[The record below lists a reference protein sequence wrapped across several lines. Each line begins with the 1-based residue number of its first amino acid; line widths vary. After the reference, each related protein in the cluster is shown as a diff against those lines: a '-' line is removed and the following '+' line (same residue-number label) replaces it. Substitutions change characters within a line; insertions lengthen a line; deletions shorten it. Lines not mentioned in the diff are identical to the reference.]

1 MSSKLTSF
9 GIDLGTTYSCTGIYS
24 DGRVEIIANDQGSRV
39 MPSWVAFTDEGERLI
54 GDPAKN
60 QASGNV
66 LNTLFDVKRI
76 IGRKFTDPIVQQEI
90 KTYPYKVEENK
101 STGGCVIH
109 ATVKGEPK
117 TFSPEEISAMVLGK
131 MKETVETYTGHEMKN
146 CVITCPA
153 YFNNEQRQATKDAG
167 AIAGLNVLRV
177 INEPTAAAIA
187 YGLDKQNN
195 GERNVLIF
203 DFGGGTHDVSL
214 LTIDDGVF
222 EVQAT
227 AGNSHLGGEDMDNR
241 LTDYV
246 MSEFVKK
253 NKEYTV
259 SKLKENGRASRRI
272 KSACEKAKRVLS
284 STTSTSIEI
293 DSLVDGKDC
302 NVSLTRAKFEELCAD
317 LFRDAL
323 EPVDRVLADA
333 KVSKGEVHEIVL
345 VGGSTRIPKV
355 QKMLSDYFNGKELC
369 KNINPDEAVAYGA
382 AVQAAILGGNGDAK
396 TDSILLLDV
405 TPLSIGIEVQ
415 GTMNHVLIP
424 RNTQIPCRKSQTF
437 SNSSDNQQQCEIKV
451 LEGERSRSKDCNVLG
466 TFMLQELPPARRGTL
481 EIVVDYDLD
490 ANGILLVSAC
500 EKSTGKKEKISIT
513 NDGNRLSKEDIERMV
528 NEAEKYKDEDLKYK
542 ETQESKN
549 SLEQYLYGVKNSLT
563 DQLKTSLGTNL
574 SKVEDAVSAGL
585 SWLEENGNAT
595 KELYDEK
602 HKEVE
607 AVCMPLLKEAYSAG
621 GSAEGMGG
629 MGGMGGMEGMG
640 GMDGMNPEE
649 MLKNM
654 TPEQRAQFE
663 NMVKNGGFGANSA
676 TDGTFGEKVDELD

>member
-1 MSSKLTSF
+1 MASKLTSF

-24 DGRVEIIANDQGSRV
+24 GGRVEIIANDQGSRV

-54 GDPAKN
+54 GDSAKN

-76 IGRKFTDPIVQQEI
+76 IGRKFNDPVVQQEI
-90 KTYPYKVEENK
+90 KTYPFKVEENK
-101 STGGCVIH
+101 TTGGCVIH
-109 ATVKGEPK
+109 ATVKGEAK
-117 TFSPEEISAMVLGK
+117 TFSPEEISAMILSK

-222 EVQAT
+222 EVKAT

-246 MSEFVKK
+246 MTEFIKK

-259 SKLKENGRASRRI
+259 SRLKENGRASRRI

-323 EPVDRVLADA
+323 EPVDRVLSDA

-382 AVQAAILGGNGDAK
+382 AVQAAILGGNGDEK

-415 GTMNHVLIP
+415 GTINHVLIP
-424 RNTQIPCRKSQTF
+424 RNSQIPCKKSQTF

-466 TFMLQELPPARRGTL
+466 TFMLQDLPPARRGTL

-513 NDGNRLSKEDIERMV
+513 NDGNRLSKEDIERMI
-528 NEAEKYKDEDLKYK
+528 NEAEKYKDEDIKYK

-549 SLEQYLYGVKNSLT
+549 SLEQYLYGIKNSLT
-563 DQLKTSLGTNL
+563 DQLKTLLGSNL
-574 SKVEDAVSAGL
+574 SKVEEAVSEGL
-585 SWLEENGNAT
+585 SWLEANSSGT

-602 HKEVE
+602 HREVE
-607 AVCMPLLKEAYSAG
+607 AVCMPLLKEAY
-621 GSAEGMGG
+621 GSGQ
-629 MGGMGGMEGMG
+629 
-640 GMDGMNPEE
+640 NTQFEE
-649 MLKNM
+649 LVKNM
-654 TPEQRAQFE
+654 TPEQKTQFE
-663 NMVKNGGFGANSA
+663 EGKSN
-676 TDGTFGEKVDELD
+676 ELD

>member
-1 MSSKLTSF
+1 MASKLTSF

-24 DGRVEIIANDQGSRV
+24 GGRVEIIANDQGSRV

-54 GDPAKN
+54 GESAKN

-90 KTYPYKVEENK
+90 KTYPFRVEENK
-101 STGGCVIH
+101 NTGGCVIH
-109 ATVKGEPK
+109 ATVRGEAK
-117 TFSPEEISAMVLGK
+117 TFSPEEISAMILGK

-222 EVQAT
+222 EVKAT

-246 MSEFVKK
+246 MTEFVKK
-253 NKEYTV
+253 NKDYSV

-323 EPVDRVLADA
+323 EPVDRVLSDA

-382 AVQAAILGGNGDAK
+382 AVQAAILGGNGDEK

-415 GTMNHVLIP
+415 GTINHVLIP
-424 RNTQIPCRKSQTF
+424 RNSQIPCKKSQTF

-466 TFMLQELPPARRGTL
+466 TFMLQDLPPARRGTL

-513 NDGNRLSKEDIERMV
+513 NDGNRLSKEDIERMI
-528 NEAEKYKDEDLKYK
+528 NEAEKYKDEDMKYK

-549 SLEQYLYGVKNSLT
+549 SLEQYLYGIKNSLT
-563 DQLKTSLGTNL
+563 DQLKSSLGPNL
-574 SKVEDAVSAGL
+574 SKVEDAVSEGL
-585 SWLEENGNAT
+585 AWLEGNGGGT
-595 KELYDEK
+595 KEMYDEK

-621 GSAEGMGG
+621 GAGDAGGAGGIGSMGS
-629 MGGMGGMEGMG
+629 MGGMEGAG
-640 GMDGMNPEE
+640 SIED

-654 TPEQRAQFE
+654 TPEQRMQFE
-663 NMVKNGGFGANSA
+663 ELAKKKEENKI
-676 TDGTFGEKVDELD
+676 DELD

>member
-1 MSSKLTSF
+1 MASKLTSF

-24 DGRVEIIANDQGSRV
+24 GGRVEIIANDQGSRV

-54 GDPAKN
+54 GEPAKN

-76 IGRKFTDPIVQQEI
+76 IGRKFSDPIVQQEI

-101 STGGCVIH
+101 NTGGCVIH
-109 ATVKGEPK
+109 ATVKGESK
-117 TFSPEEISAMVLGK
+117 TFSPEEISAMILGK

-222 EVQAT
+222 EVKAT

-246 MSEFVKK
+246 MTEFVKK
-253 NKEYTV
+253 NKDYTV
-259 SKLKENGRASRRI
+259 SRLKENGRASRRI

-302 NVSLTRAKFEELCAD
+302 NVALTRAKFEELCAD

-323 EPVDRVLADA
+323 EPVDRVLSDA

-382 AVQAAILGGNGDAK
+382 AVQAAILGGNGDEK

-415 GTMNHVLIP
+415 GTINHVLIP
-424 RNTQIPCRKSQTF
+424 RNSQIPCKKSQTF

-466 TFMLQELPPARRGTL
+466 TFMLQDLPPARRGTL

-528 NEAEKYKDEDLKYK
+528 NEAEKYKDEDMKYK

-549 SLEQYLYGVKNSLT
+549 SLEQYLYGIKNSLS
-563 DQLKTSLGTNL
+563 DQLKTSLGPNL
-574 SKVEDAVSAGL
+574 SKVEDAVSEGL
-585 SWLEENGNAT
+585 AWLEENSSAT

-607 AVCMPLLKEAYSAG
+607 AVCMPLLKEAYG
-621 GSAEGMGG
+621 AEGAGG
-629 MGGMGGMEGMG
+629 MGGMGDIE
-640 GMDGMNPEE
+640 D

-654 TPEQRAQFE
+654 TPEQRMQFE
-663 NMVKNGGFGANSA
+663 ELAKKKDES
-676 TDGTFGEKVDELD
+676 KVDELD

>member
-1 MSSKLTSF
+1 MASKLTSF

-24 DGRVEIIANDQGSRV
+24 GGRVEIIANDQGSRV

-54 GDPAKN
+54 GDSAKN

-76 IGRKFTDPIVQQEI
+76 IGRKFSDPVVQQEI
-90 KTYPYKVEENK
+90 KTYPFKVEENK
-101 STGGCVIH
+101 TTGGCVIH
-109 ATVKGEPK
+109 ATVKGEAK
-117 TFSPEEISAMVLGK
+117 TFSPEEISAMILGK

-222 EVQAT
+222 EVKAT

-246 MSEFVKK
+246 MSEFIKK
-253 NKEYTV
+253 NKDYTV
-259 SKLKENGRASRRI
+259 SRLKENGRASRRI

-323 EPVDRVLADA
+323 EPVDRVLSDA

-382 AVQAAILGGNGDAK
+382 AVQAAILGGNGDEK

-415 GTMNHVLIP
+415 GTINHVLIP
-424 RNTQIPCRKSQTF
+424 RNSQIPCKKSQTF

-466 TFMLQELPPARRGTL
+466 TFMLQDLPPARRGTL

-513 NDGNRLSKEDIERMV
+513 NDGNRLSKEDIERMI
-528 NEAEKYKDEDLKYK
+528 NEAEKYKDDDIKYK

-549 SLEQYLYGVKNSLT
+549 SLEQYLYGIKNSLT
-563 DQLKTSLGTNL
+563 DQLKTSLGPNL
-574 SKVEDAVSAGL
+574 SKVEDIVSEGL
-585 SWLEENGNAT
+585 AWLEGNGSGT

-607 AVCMPLLKEAYSAG
+607 AVCMPLLKEAYG
-621 GSAEGMGG
+621 TGQT
-629 MGGMGGMEGMG
+629 
-640 GMDGMNPEE
+640 EE
-649 MLKNM
+649 
-654 TPEQRAQFE
+654 
-663 NMVKNGGFGANSA
+663 S
-676 TDGTFGEKVDELD
+676 KVNDLD

>member
-1 MSSKLTSF
+1 M
-9 GIDLGTTYSCTGIYS
+9 I
-24 DGRVEIIANDQGSRV
+24 
-39 MPSWVAFTDEGERLI
+39 
-54 GDPAKN
+54 
-60 QASGNV
+60 
-66 LNTLFDVKRI
+66 
-76 IGRKFTDPIVQQEI
+76 
-90 KTYPYKVEENK
+90 
-101 STGGCVIH
+101 
-109 ATVKGEPK
+109 
-117 TFSPEEISAMVLGK
+117 LGK

-222 EVQAT
+222 EVKAT

-253 NKEYTV
+253 NKDYTV
-259 SKLKENGRASRRI
+259 SRLKENGRASRRI

-302 NVSLTRAKFEELCAD
+302 NISLTRAKFEELCAD

-323 EPVDRVLADA
+323 EPVDRVLSDA

-382 AVQAAILGGNGDAK
+382 AVQAAILGGNGDEK

-415 GTMNHVLIP
+415 GTINHVLIP
-424 RNTQIPCRKSQTF
+424 RNSQIPCKKSQTF

-466 TFMLQELPPARRGTL
+466 TFMLQDLPPARRGTL

-513 NDGNRLSKEDIERMV
+513 NDGNRLSKEDIERMI
-528 NEAEKYKDEDLKYK
+528 NEAEKYKDEDIKYK

-549 SLEQYLYGVKNSLT
+549 SLEQYLYGIKNSLT
-563 DQLKTSLGTNL
+563 DQLKSSLGPNL
-574 SKVEDAVSAGL
+574 SKVEDAVSEGL
-585 SWLEENGNAT
+585 AWLEGNGGGT
-595 KELYDEK
+595 KEMYDEK

-607 AVCMPLLKEAYSAG
+607 AVCMPLLKEAYGQEGAG
-621 GSAEGMGG
+621 GIE
-629 MGGMGGMEGMG
+629 
-640 GMDGMNPEE
+640 D

-654 TPEQRAQFE
+654 TPEQRMQFE
-663 NMVKNGGFGANSA
+663 ELAKTKEENKI
-676 TDGTFGEKVDELD
+676 DELD

>member
-1 MSSKLTSF
+1 MASKLTSF

-24 DGRVEIIANDQGSRV
+24 GGRVEIIANDQGSRV

-54 GDPAKN
+54 GDSAKN

-76 IGRKFTDPIVQQEI
+76 IGRKFNDPVVQQEI
-90 KTYPYKVEENK
+90 KTYPFKVEENK
-101 STGGCVIH
+101 TTGGCVIH
-109 ATVKGEPK
+109 ATVKGEAK
-117 TFSPEEISAMVLGK
+117 TFSPEEISAMILGK

-222 EVQAT
+222 EVKAT

-253 NKEYTV
+253 NKDYTV
-259 SKLKENGRASRRI
+259 SRLKENGRASRRI

-323 EPVDRVLADA
+323 EPVDRVLSDA

-382 AVQAAILGGNGDAK
+382 AVQAAILGGNGDEK

-415 GTMNHVLIP
+415 GTINHVLIP
-424 RNTQIPCRKSQTF
+424 RNSQIPCKKSQTF

-466 TFMLQELPPARRGTL
+466 TFMLQDLPPARRGTL

-513 NDGNRLSKEDIERMV
+513 NDGNRLSKEDIERMI
-528 NEAEKYKDEDLKYK
+528 NEAEKYKDDDIKYK

-549 SLEQYLYGVKNSLT
+549 SLEQYLYGIKNSLT

-574 SKVEDAVSAGL
+574 SKVEDVVSEGL
-585 SWLEENGNAT
+585 AWLEANGGGT

-607 AVCMPLLKEAYSAG
+607 AVCMPLLKEAYSSG
-621 GSAEGMGG
+621 QTGQTGQT
-629 MGGMGGMEGMG
+629 
-640 GMDGMNPEE
+640 EE
-649 MLKNM
+649 
-654 TPEQRAQFE
+654 
-663 NMVKNGGFGANSA
+663 S
-676 TDGTFGEKVDELD
+676 KVNDLD

>member
-1 MSSKLTSF
+1 MANKLTSF

-24 DGRVEIIANDQGSRV
+24 GGRVEIIANDQGSRV

-54 GDPAKN
+54 GESAKN

-90 KTYPYKVEENK
+90 KTYPFKVEENK

-109 ATVKGEPK
+109 ATVKGEAK
-117 TFSPEEISAMVLGK
+117 TFSPEEISAMILGK

-222 EVQAT
+222 EVKAT

-246 MSEFVKK
+246 MTEFVKK
-253 NKEYTV
+253 NKDYTV
-259 SKLKENGRASRRI
+259 SRLKENGRASRRI

-323 EPVDRVLADA
+323 EPVDRVLSDA

-382 AVQAAILGGNGDAK
+382 AVQAAILGGNGDEK

-415 GTMNHVLIP
+415 GTINHVLIP
-424 RNTQIPCRKSQTF
+424 RNSQIPCKKSQTF

-466 TFMLQELPPARRGTL
+466 TFMLQDLPPARRGTL

-513 NDGNRLSKEDIERMV
+513 NDGNRLSKEDIERMI
-528 NEAEKYKDEDLKYK
+528 NEAEKYKDEDIKYK

-549 SLEQYLYGVKNSLT
+549 SLEQYLYGIKNSLT
-563 DQLKTSLGTNL
+563 DQLKSSLGPNL
-574 SKVEDAVSAGL
+574 SKVEDAVSEGL
-585 SWLEENGNAT
+585 AWLEGNGSGT
-595 KELYDEK
+595 KEMYDEK

-621 GSAEGMGG
+621 GAGG
-629 MGGMGGMEGMG
+629 AGGIE
-640 GMDGMNPEE
+640 D

-654 TPEQRAQFE
+654 TPEQRMQFE
-663 NMVKNGGFGANSA
+663 ELAKNKEEN
-676 TDGTFGEKVDELD
+676 KIDELD

>member
-1 MSSKLTSF
+1 MANKLTSF

-24 DGRVEIIANDQGSRV
+24 GGRVEIIANDQGSRV

-54 GDPAKN
+54 GESAKN

-66 LNTLFDVKRI
+66 VNTLFDVKRI

-90 KTYPYKVEENK
+90 KTYPFKVEENK
-101 STGGCVIH
+101 NTGGCVIH
-109 ATVKGEPK
+109 ATVKGEAK
-117 TFSPEEISAMVLGK
+117 TFSPEEISAMILGK

-222 EVQAT
+222 EVKAT

-253 NKEYTV
+253 NKDYTV
-259 SKLKENGRASRRI
+259 SRLKENGRASRRI

-302 NVSLTRAKFEELCAD
+302 NVALTRAKFEELCAD

-323 EPVDRVLADA
+323 EPVDRVLSDA

-382 AVQAAILGGNGDAK
+382 AVQAAILGGNGDEK

-415 GTMNHVLIP
+415 GTINHVLIP
-424 RNTQIPCRKSQTF
+424 RNSQIPCKKSQTF

-466 TFMLQELPPARRGTL
+466 TFMLQDLPPARRGTL

-528 NEAEKYKDEDLKYK
+528 NEAEKYKDEDMKYK

-549 SLEQYLYGVKNSLT
+549 SLEQYLYGIKNSLT
-563 DQLKTSLGTNL
+563 DQLKTSLGPNL
-574 SKVEDAVSAGL
+574 SKVEDAVSEGL
-585 SWLEENGNAT
+585 AWLEGNSSGT
-595 KELYDEK
+595 KEMYDEK

-607 AVCMPLLKEAYSAG
+607 AVCMPLLKEAYG
-621 GSAEGMGG
+621 QEGVGDA
-629 MGGMGGMEGMG
+629 GGME
-640 GMDGMNPEE
+640 D
-649 MLKNM
+649 MLKNLS
-654 TPEQRAQFE
+654 PEQKMQFE
-663 NMVKNGGFGANSA
+663 ELVKKKEEN
-676 TDGTFGEKVDELD
+676 KIDELD

>member
-1 MSSKLTSF
+1 MASKLTSF

-24 DGRVEIIANDQGSRV
+24 GGRVEIIANDQGSRV
-39 MPSWVAFTDEGERLI
+39 MPSWVAFTDDGERLI
-54 GDPAKN
+54 GDSAKN

-76 IGRKFTDPIVQQEI
+76 IGRKFNDPIVQQEI
-90 KTYPYKVEENK
+90 KTYPFKVEENK
-101 STGGCVIH
+101 TTGGCVIH
-109 ATVKGEPK
+109 ATVKGEAK
-117 TFSPEEISAMVLGK
+117 TFSPEEISAMILSK

-222 EVQAT
+222 EVKAT

-246 MSEFVKK
+246 MTEFIKK

-259 SKLKENGRASRRI
+259 SRLKENGRASRRI

-323 EPVDRVLADA
+323 EPVDRVLSDA

-382 AVQAAILGGNGDAK
+382 AVQAAILGGNGDEK

-415 GTMNHVLIP
+415 GTINHVLIP
-424 RNTQIPCRKSQTF
+424 RNSQIPCKKSQTF

-466 TFMLQELPPARRGTL
+466 TFMLQDLPPARRGTL

-513 NDGNRLSKEDIERMV
+513 NDGNRLSKEDIERMI
-528 NEAEKYKDEDLKYK
+528 NEAEKYKDEDIKYK

-549 SLEQYLYGVKNSLT
+549 SLEQYLYGIKNSLT
-563 DQLKTSLGTNL
+563 DQLKTSLGSNL
-574 SKVEDAVSAGL
+574 SKVEEAVSEGL
-585 SWLEENGNAT
+585 LWLEANGNGT
-595 KELYDEK
+595 NELYDEK

-607 AVCMPLLKEAYSAG
+607 AVCMPLLKEAY
-621 GSAEGMGG
+621 GSGQ
-629 MGGMGGMEGMG
+629 
-640 GMDGMNPEE
+640 NTQFEE
-649 MLKNM
+649 LAKNM
-654 TPEQRAQFE
+654 TPEQKTQFE
-663 NMVKNGGFGANSA
+663 ELAKNMTPEQKTQFEEGKPN
-676 TDGTFGEKVDELD
+676 DLD

>member
-1 MSSKLTSF
+1 MASKLTSF
-9 GIDLGTTYSCTGIYS
+9 GIDLGTTYSCTGVYS
-24 DGRVEIIANDQGSRV
+24 GGRVEIIANDQGSRV
-39 MPSWVAFTDEGERLI
+39 MPSWVAFTDDGERLI

-76 IGRKFTDPIVQQEI
+76 IGRKFVDPIVQQEI
-90 KTYPYKVEENK
+90 KTYPFKVEENK

-109 ATVKGEPK
+109 ATVKGEAK
-117 TFSPEEISAMVLGK
+117 TFSPEEISAMILGK

-222 EVQAT
+222 EVKAT

-246 MSEFVKK
+246 MTEFIKK
-253 NKEYTV
+253 NKDYTV

-302 NVSLTRAKFEELCAD
+302 NVTLTRAKFEELCAD

-323 EPVDRVLADA
+323 EPVDRVLSDA
-333 KVSKGEVHEIVL
+333 KVSKGDVHEIVL

-382 AVQAAILGGNGDAK
+382 AVQAAILGGNGDEK

-415 GTMNHVLIP
+415 GTINHVLIP
-424 RNTQIPCRKSQTF
+424 RNSQIPCKKSQTF

-466 TFMLQELPPARRGTL
+466 TFMLQDLPPARRGTL

-513 NDGNRLSKEDIERMV
+513 NDGNRLSKDDIERMI
-528 NEAEKYKDEDLKYK
+528 NEAEKYKDDDLKYK

-549 SLEQYLYGVKNSLT
+549 SLEQYLYGIKNSLT
-563 DQLKTSLGTNL
+563 DQLKTSLGSNL
-574 SKVEDAVSAGL
+574 SKVEDAVTEGL
-585 SWLEENGNAT
+585 AWLEGNSNAT
-595 KELYDEK
+595 KESYDEK

-607 AVCMPLLKEAYSAG
+607 AVCMPLLKDAYG
-621 GSAEGMGG
+621 GNGDGG
-629 MGGMGGMEGMG
+629 DGGVGVNSME
-640 GMDGMNPEE
+640 D

-654 TPEQRAQFE
+654 TPEQKMQFE
-663 NMVKNGGFGANSA
+663 ELAKNKSS
-676 TDGTFGEKVDELD
+676 KVDDLD

>member
-1 MSSKLTSF
+1 MRVIIIINMASKLTSF

-24 DGRVEIIANDQGSRV
+24 GGRVEIIANDQGSRV
-39 MPSWVAFTDEGERLI
+39 MPSWVAFTDDGERLI
-54 GDPAKN
+54 GDSAKN

-76 IGRKFTDPIVQQEI
+76 IGRKFNDPIVQQEI
-90 KTYPYKVEENK
+90 KTYPFKVEENK
-101 STGGCVIH
+101 TTGGCVIH
-109 ATVKGEPK
+109 ATVKGEAK
-117 TFSPEEISAMVLGK
+117 TFSPEEISAMILSK

-214 LTIDDGVF
+214 LTIDEGVF
-222 EVQAT
+222 EVKAT

-246 MSEFVKK
+246 MTEFIKK

-259 SKLKENGRASRRI
+259 SRLKENGRASRRI

-323 EPVDRVLADA
+323 EPVDRVLSDA

-382 AVQAAILGGNGDAK
+382 AVQAAILGGNGDEK

-415 GTMNHVLIP
+415 GTINHVLIP
-424 RNTQIPCRKSQTF
+424 RNSQIPCKKSQTF

-466 TFMLQELPPARRGTL
+466 TFMLQDLPPARRGTL

-513 NDGNRLSKEDIERMV
+513 NDGNRLSKEDIERMI
-528 NEAEKYKDEDLKYK
+528 NEAEKYKDEDIKYK

-549 SLEQYLYGVKNSLT
+549 SLEQYLYGIKNSLT
-563 DQLKTSLGTNL
+563 DQLKTSLGSNL
-574 SKVEDAVSAGL
+574 SKVEEAVSEGL
-585 SWLEENGNAT
+585 LWLEANGNGT
-595 KELYDEK
+595 NELYDEK

-607 AVCMPLLKEAYSAG
+607 AVCMPLLKEAY
-621 GSAEGMGG
+621 GSGQ
-629 MGGMGGMEGMG
+629 
-640 GMDGMNPEE
+640 NTQFEE
-649 MLKNM
+649 LAKNM
-654 TPEQRAQFE
+654 TPEQKTQFE
-663 NMVKNGGFGANSA
+663 ELAKNMTPEQKTHFEEYKPN
-676 TDGTFGEKVDELD
+676 DLD

>member
-1 MSSKLTSF
+1 MASKLTSF

-24 DGRVEIIANDQGSRV
+24 GGRVEIIANDQGSRV

-54 GDPAKN
+54 GDSAKN

-76 IGRKFTDPIVQQEI
+76 IGRKFSDPVVQQEI
-90 KTYPYKVEENK
+90 KTYPFKVEENK
-101 STGGCVIH
+101 TTGGCVIH
-109 ATVKGEPK
+109 ATVKGEAK
-117 TFSPEEISAMVLGK
+117 TFSPEEISAMILGK

-222 EVQAT
+222 EVKAT

-246 MSEFVKK
+246 MSEFIKK
-253 NKEYTV
+253 NKDYTV
-259 SKLKENGRASRRI
+259 SRLKENGRASRRI
-272 KSACEKAKRVLS
+272 KSTCEKAKRVLS

-323 EPVDRVLADA
+323 EPVDRVLSDA

-382 AVQAAILGGNGDAK
+382 AVQAAILGGNGDEK

-415 GTMNHVLIP
+415 GTINHVLIP
-424 RNTQIPCRKSQTF
+424 RNSQIPCKKSQTF

-466 TFMLQELPPARRGTL
+466 TFMLQDLPPARRGTL

-513 NDGNRLSKEDIERMV
+513 NDGNRLSKEDIERMI
-528 NEAEKYKDEDLKYK
+528 NEAEKYKDDDIKYK

-549 SLEQYLYGVKNSLT
+549 SLEQYLYGIKNSLT
-563 DQLKTSLGTNL
+563 DQLKTSLGPNL
-574 SKVEDAVSAGL
+574 SKVEDVVSEGL
-585 SWLEENGNAT
+585 AWLEGNGSGT

-607 AVCMPLLKEAYSAG
+607 AVCMPLLKEAYG
-621 GSAEGMGG
+621 TGQT
-629 MGGMGGMEGMG
+629 
-640 GMDGMNPEE
+640 EE
-649 MLKNM
+649 
-654 TPEQRAQFE
+654 
-663 NMVKNGGFGANSA
+663 S
-676 TDGTFGEKVDELD
+676 KVNDLD

>member
-1 MSSKLTSF
+1 MASKLTSF

-24 DGRVEIIANDQGSRV
+24 GGRVEIIANDQGSRV

-54 GDPAKN
+54 GDSAKN

-76 IGRKFTDPIVQQEI
+76 IGRKFSDPVVQQEI
-90 KTYPYKVEENK
+90 KTYPFKVEENK
-101 STGGCVIH
+101 TTGGCVIH
-109 ATVKGEPK
+109 ATVKGEAK
-117 TFSPEEISAMVLGK
+117 TFSPEEISAMILGK

-222 EVQAT
+222 EVKAT

-246 MSEFVKK
+246 MTEFVKK
-253 NKEYTV
+253 NKDYTV
-259 SKLKENGRASRRI
+259 SRLKENGRASRRI

-323 EPVDRVLADA
+323 EPVDRVLSDA

-382 AVQAAILGGNGDAK
+382 AVQAAILGGNGDEK

-415 GTMNHVLIP
+415 GTINHVLIP
-424 RNTQIPCRKSQTF
+424 RNSQIPCKKSQTF

-466 TFMLQELPPARRGTL
+466 TFMLQDLPPARRGTL

-513 NDGNRLSKEDIERMV
+513 NDGNRLSKEDIERMI
-528 NEAEKYKDEDLKYK
+528 NEAEKYKDEDIKYK

-549 SLEQYLYGVKNSLT
+549 SLEQYLYGIKNSLT

-574 SKVEDAVSAGL
+574 SKVEDVVSEGL
-585 SWLEENGNAT
+585 AWLEKNSSGT

-607 AVCMPLLKEAYSAG
+607 AVCMPLLKEAYGAG
-621 GSAEGMGG
+621 Q
-629 MGGMGGMEGMG
+629 
-640 GMDGMNPEE
+640 N
-649 MLKNM
+649 
-654 TPEQRAQFE
+654 TQFE
-663 NMVKNGGFGANSA
+663 ESKP
-676 TDGTFGEKVDELD
+676 DDLD

>member
-1 MSSKLTSF
+1 MASKLTSF

-24 DGRVEIIANDQGSRV
+24 GGRVEIIANDQGSRV

-54 GDPAKN
+54 GDSAKN

-76 IGRKFTDPIVQQEI
+76 IGRKFNDPVVQQEI
-90 KTYPYKVEENK
+90 KTYPFKVEENK
-101 STGGCVIH
+101 TTGGCVIH
-109 ATVKGEPK
+109 ATVKGEAK
-117 TFSPEEISAMVLGK
+117 TFSPEEISAMILGK

-222 EVQAT
+222 EVKAT

-241 LTDYV
+241 LTEYV
-246 MSEFVKK
+246 MNEFVKK
-253 NKEYTV
+253 NKDYYV
-259 SKLKENGRASRRI
+259 SRLKENGRASRRI

-323 EPVDRVLADA
+323 EPVDRVLSDA

-382 AVQAAILGGNGDAK
+382 AVQAAILGGNGDEK

-415 GTMNHVLIP
+415 GTINHVLIP
-424 RNTQIPCRKSQTF
+424 RNSQIPCKKSQTF

-466 TFMLQELPPARRGTL
+466 TFMLQDLPPARRGTL

-513 NDGNRLSKEDIERMV
+513 NDGNRLSKEDIERMI
-528 NEAEKYKDEDLKYK
+528 NEAEKYKDEDIKYK

-549 SLEQYLYGVKNSLT
+549 SLEQYLYGIKNSLT
-563 DQLKTSLGTNL
+563 DQLKTSLGSNL
-574 SKVEDAVSAGL
+574 SKVEEAVSEGL
-585 SWLEENGNAT
+585 SWLEANSSGT

-602 HKEVE
+602 HREVE
-607 AVCMPLLKEAYSAG
+607 AVCMPLLKEAY
-621 GSAEGMGG
+621 GSGQ
-629 MGGMGGMEGMG
+629 
-640 GMDGMNPEE
+640 NTQFEE
-649 MLKNM
+649 LVKNT
-654 TPEQRAQFE
+654 TPEQKTQFE
-663 NMVKNGGFGANSA
+663 EGKSN
-676 TDGTFGEKVDELD
+676 ELD

>member
-1 MSSKLTSF
+1 MRVIIIINMASKLTSF

-24 DGRVEIIANDQGSRV
+24 GGRVEIIANDQGSRV
-39 MPSWVAFTDEGERLI
+39 MPSWVAFTDDGERLI
-54 GDPAKN
+54 GDSAKN

-76 IGRKFTDPIVQQEI
+76 IGRKFNDPIVQQEI
-90 KTYPYKVEENK
+90 KTYPFKVEENK
-101 STGGCVIH
+101 TTGGCVIH
-109 ATVKGEPK
+109 ATVKGEAK
-117 TFSPEEISAMVLGK
+117 TFSPEEISAMILSK

-222 EVQAT
+222 EVKAT

-246 MSEFVKK
+246 MTEFIKK

-259 SKLKENGRASRRI
+259 SRLKENGRASRRI

-323 EPVDRVLADA
+323 EPVDRVLSDA

-382 AVQAAILGGNGDAK
+382 AVQAAILGGNGDEK

-415 GTMNHVLIP
+415 GTINHVLIP
-424 RNTQIPCRKSQTF
+424 RNSQIPCKKSQTF

-466 TFMLQELPPARRGTL
+466 TFMLQDLPPARRGTL

-513 NDGNRLSKEDIERMV
+513 NDGNRLSKEDIERMI
-528 NEAEKYKDEDLKYK
+528 NEAEKYKDEDIKYK

-549 SLEQYLYGVKNSLT
+549 SLEQYLYGIKNSLT
-563 DQLKTSLGTNL
+563 DQLKTSLGSNL
-574 SKVEDAVSAGL
+574 SKVEEAVSEGL
-585 SWLEENGNAT
+585 LWLEANGNGT
-595 KELYDEK
+595 NELYDEK

-607 AVCMPLLKEAYSAG
+607 AVCMPLLKEAY
-621 GSAEGMGG
+621 GSGQ
-629 MGGMGGMEGMG
+629 
-640 GMDGMNPEE
+640 NTQFEE
-649 MLKNM
+649 LAKNM
-654 TPEQRAQFE
+654 TPEQKTQFE
-663 NMVKNGGFGANSA
+663 EGKPN
-676 TDGTFGEKVDELD
+676 DLD

>member
-1 MSSKLTSF
+1 MRVIIIINMASKLTSF

-24 DGRVEIIANDQGSRV
+24 GGRVEIIANDQGSRV

-54 GDPAKN
+54 GDSAKN

-76 IGRKFTDPIVQQEI
+76 IGRKFSDPVVQQEI
-90 KTYPYKVEENK
+90 KTYPFKVEENK
-101 STGGCVIH
+101 TTGGCVIH
-109 ATVKGEPK
+109 ATVKGEAK
-117 TFSPEEISAMVLGK
+117 TFSPEEISAMILGK

-222 EVQAT
+222 EVKAT

-246 MSEFVKK
+246 MTEFVKK
-253 NKEYTV
+253 NKDYTV
-259 SKLKENGRASRRI
+259 SRLKENGRASRRI

-302 NVSLTRAKFEELCAD
+302 NVNLTRAKFEELCAD

-323 EPVDRVLADA
+323 EPVDRVLSDA

-382 AVQAAILGGNGDAK
+382 AVQAAILGGNGDEK

-415 GTMNHVLIP
+415 GTINHVLIP
-424 RNTQIPCRKSQTF
+424 RNSQIPCKKSQTF

-466 TFMLQELPPARRGTL
+466 TFMLQDLPPARRGTL

-513 NDGNRLSKEDIERMV
+513 NDGNRLSKEDIERMI
-528 NEAEKYKDEDLKYK
+528 NEAEKYKDEDIKYK

-549 SLEQYLYGVKNSLT
+549 SLEQYLYGIKNSLT

-574 SKVEDAVSAGL
+574 SKVEDVVSEGL
-585 SWLEENGNAT
+585 AWLEKNSSGT

-607 AVCMPLLKEAYSAG
+607 AVCMPLLKEAYGAG
-621 GSAEGMGG
+621 Q
-629 MGGMGGMEGMG
+629 
-640 GMDGMNPEE
+640 N
-649 MLKNM
+649 
-654 TPEQRAQFE
+654 TQFE
-663 NMVKNGGFGANSA
+663 ESKP
-676 TDGTFGEKVDELD
+676 DDLD

>member
-1 MSSKLTSF
+1 MASKLTSF
-9 GIDLGTTYSCTGIYS
+9 GIDLGTTYSCTGVYS
-24 DGRVEIIANDQGSRV
+24 GGRVEIIANDQGSRV

-76 IGRKFTDPIVQQEI
+76 IGRKFSDPVVQQEI
-90 KTYPYKVEENK
+90 KTYPFKVEENK
-101 STGGCVIH
+101 TTGGCVIH
-109 ATVKGEPK
+109 ATVKGEAK
-117 TFSPEEISAMVLGK
+117 TFSPEEISAMILGK

-246 MSEFVKK
+246 MNEFVKK

-284 STTSTSIEI
+284 STTATSIEI

-323 EPVDRVLADA
+323 EPVDRVLTDA
-333 KVSKGEVHEIVL
+333 KVSKSDVHEIVL

-382 AVQAAILGGNGDAK
+382 AVQAAILGGNGDEK

-415 GTMNHVLIP
+415 GTINHVLIP
-424 RNTQIPCRKSQTF
+424 RNSQIPCKKSQTF

-451 LEGERSRSKDCNVLG
+451 LEGERSRSKDCNILG
-466 TFMLQELPPARRGTL
+466 TFMLQDLPPARRGTL

-513 NDGNRLSKEDIERMV
+513 NDGNRLSKDDIERMI
-528 NEAEKYKDEDLKYK
+528 NEAEKFKDDDLKYK

-549 SLEQYLYGVKNSLT
+549 SLEQYLYGIKNSLT
-563 DQLKTSLGTNL
+563 DQLKTSLGPNL
-574 SKVEDAVSAGL
+574 SKVEEAVTEGL
-585 SWLEENGNAT
+585 AWLDGNGSGT
-595 KELYDEK
+595 KEMYDEK

-607 AVCMPLLKEAYSAG
+607 AVCMPLLKDAYGPMG
-621 GSAEGMGG
+621 GEGGMGGGMGG
-629 MGGMGGMEGMG
+629 MGGMGGGMG
-640 GMDGMNPEE
+640 GMGGGMGGGMEGME
-649 MLKNM
+649 DMLKNM
-654 TPEQRAQFE
+654 TPEQKMQFE
-663 NMVKNGGFGANSA
+663 ELVKNKSNKG
-676 TDGTFGEKVDELD
+676 DKVDDLD

>member
-1 MSSKLTSF
+1 MASKLTSF
-9 GIDLGTTYSCTGIYS
+9 GIDLGTTYSCTGVYS
-24 DGRVEIIANDQGSRV
+24 GGRVEIIANDQGSRV

-76 IGRKFTDPIVQQEI
+76 IGRKFVDPIVQQEI
-90 KTYPYKVEENK
+90 KTYPFKVEENK
-101 STGGCVIH
+101 TTGGCVIH
-109 ATVKGEPK
+109 ATVKGEAK
-117 TFSPEEISAMVLGK
+117 TFSPEEISAMILGK

-246 MSEFVKK
+246 MTEFIKK

-259 SKLKENGRASRRI
+259 SRLKENGRASRRI

-302 NVSLTRAKFEELCAD
+302 NVTLTRAKFEELCAD

-323 EPVDRVLADA
+323 EPVDRVLSDA
-333 KVSKGEVHEIVL
+333 KVSKSDVHEIVL

-382 AVQAAILGGNGDAK
+382 AVQAAILGGNGDEK

-415 GTMNHVLIP
+415 GTINHVLIP
-424 RNTQIPCRKSQTF
+424 RNSQIPCKKSQTF

-466 TFMLQELPPARRGTL
+466 TFMLQDLPPARRGTL

-513 NDGNRLSKEDIERMV
+513 NDGNRLSKEDIERMI

-549 SLEQYLYGVKNSLT
+549 SLEQYLYGIKNSLT
-563 DQLKTSLGTNL
+563 DQLKTSLGPNL
-574 SKVEDAVSAGL
+574 SKVEEAVTEGL
-585 SWLEENGNAT
+585 AWLEGNSTGT
-595 KELYDEK
+595 KEMYDEK

-607 AVCMPLLKEAYSAG
+607 AVCMPLLKDAYGPMG
-621 GSAEGMGG
+621 GEGGIGGMGGGIGG
-629 MGGMGGMEGMG
+629 MGGMGGGMG
-640 GMDGMNPEE
+640 GMGGGMGGGMED

-654 TPEQRAQFE
+654 TPEQKMQFE
-663 NMVKNGGFGANSA
+663 ELVKNKSDNGN
-676 TDGTFGEKVDELD
+676 KIDELD